1 MLSSLR
7 IDYFIDHLK
16 VGGAQ
21 RHLLELFASLD
32 RRRFALQVTVAKAEG
47 PLVAAV
53 ERLGIPVRS
62 FGVGA
67 SLARPGTLA
76 RLVATARRL
85 RAERVHV
92 VHGYLYAGNLLG
104 MLAGRL
110 AGVPVLLASKRSLDR
125 YPRRSQLLA
134 TRLANACA
142 DRILCNA
149 DEVARVVLAEERPDP
164 AKITVIPNGIRIPQP
179 PPPMERPAG
188 LPPGA
193 RVVGLVGRL
202 GWKKAYPDLLEAAVR
217 VRAARPEVEFVIIGD
232 GPLRGEI
239 ASQAARLGLGPHL
252 HLLGELSP
260 VAPLLRGFD
269 VFVISS
275 IIEGMP
281 NALLEALARERP
293 VVATRVG
300 GIPEIVAHGE
310 SGLLVPPAD
319 PPAMAEAILRL
330 LDDPRLASAYGAAG
344 RRTVEARYGLDAMA
358 ARFTALYEELA
369 AARGLAIPDAQPSMA
384 ARVATGAA

>member
-1 MLSSLR
+1 VLR

-62 FGVGA
+62 VGVRA
-67 SLARPGTLA
+67 SLARPGTAAGL
-76 RLVATARRL
+76 LATARRL
-85 RAERVHV
+85 RGERVHL

-110 AGVPVLLASKRSLDR
+110 AGVPIRLASKRSLDR

-134 TRLANACA
+134 TRLANTWA
-142 DRILCNA
+142 DRVLCNA
-149 DEVARVVLAEERPDP
+149 DAVARFVLAEERPDP
-164 AKITVIPNGIRIPQP
+164 AKIVVIPNGIRIPQP
-179 PPPMERPAG
+179 PPPVERPAG
-188 LPPGA
+188 LPAGA

-202 GWKKAYPDLLEAAVR
+202 GWKKAYPDMLEAAVR
-217 VRAARPEVEFVIIGD
+217 VRAVRPDVEFVVVGD
-232 GPLRGEI
+232 GPMRGELE
-239 ASQAARLGLGPHL
+239 AQAARLGLAPHM
-252 HLLGELSP
+252 HLLGERSP

-269 VFVISS
+269 VYVISS
-275 IIEGMP
+275 VIEGMP
-281 NALLEALARERP
+281 NALLEALALERP

-300 GIPEIVAHGE
+300 GIPEIVTHGE
-310 SGLLVPPAD
+310 SGLLVPPSNPA
-319 PPAMAEAILRL
+319 AMADAILRL
-330 LDDPRLASAYGAAG
+330 LDDPRLAASCGAAG
-344 RRTVEARYGLDAMA
+344 RRTVETRYSLDAMA
-358 ARFTALYEELA
+358 AHFTALYEELA
-369 AARGLAIPDAQPSMA
+369 AARGIPIPAAEPVTA

>member
-1 MLSSLR
+1 VLR

-21 RHLLELFASLD
+21 RHLVELFGSLD
-32 RRRFALQVTVAKAEG
+32 RRRFALQVTVAKRGGALE
-47 PLVAAV
+47 AAV
-53 ERLGIPVRS
+53 ERLGIPVRP
-62 FGVGA
+62 FGVGT
-67 SLARPGTLA
+67 SLARPGTAA
-76 RLVATARRL
+76 RLLATARRL

-110 AGVPVLLASKRSLDR
+110 AGVPIRLASKRSLDR

-142 DRILCNA
+142 HRVLCNA
-149 DEVARVVLAEERPDP
+149 GSVARFVGTEERPEA
-164 AKITVIPNGIRIPQP
+164 AKLVVIPNGIRIPQP
-179 PPPMERPAG
+179 PPAAERPAG

-193 RVVGLVGRL
+193 KVVGLVGRL
-202 GWKKAYPDLLEAAVR
+202 GWKKGYPDLLAAAVR
-217 VRAARPEVEFVIIGD
+217 VRAARPDVEFVVVGD

-239 ASQAARLGLGPHL
+239 TAQAARLGLTPHL
-252 HLLGELSP
+252 HLLGELDR

-269 VFVISS
+269 VFVIASV
-275 IIEGMP
+275 IEGMP
-281 NALLEALARERP
+281 NALLEALALERP
-293 VVATRVG
+293 VVATTVG

-310 SGLLVPPAD
+310 SGLLVPPSD
-319 PPAMAEAILRL
+319 PAAMAEAILRL
-330 LDDPRLASAYGAAG
+330 LDDPTTAAAYGAAG
-344 RRTVEARYGLDAMA
+344 RRTVEARYSLDAMA

-369 AARGLAIPDAQPSMA
+369 TARGLAVPEPDAEAPPRLA
-384 ARVATGAA
+384 EGRA

>member
-1 MLSSLR
+1 MLR

-53 ERLGIPVRS
+53 ERLGIPVRD

-76 RLVATARRL
+76 RLLATARRL

-110 AGVPVLLASKRSLDR
+110 AGVPIRLASKRSLDR

-142 DRILCNA
+142 DRVLCNA
-149 DEVARVVLAEERPDP
+149 DEVTRFVLAEERPNP
-164 AKITVIPNGIRIPQP
+164 AQLTMIPNGIRIPQP
-179 PPPMERPAG
+179 PPPVERPAG
-188 LPPGA
+188 LPPKA

-202 GWKKAYPDLLEAAVR
+202 GWKKAYPDLLQAAVR
-217 VRAARPEVEFVIIGD
+217 VRATHPDVEFVIVGD

-239 ASQAARLGLGPHL
+239 AAEAARLGLGGHV

-281 NALLEALARERP
+281 NALLEALALERP

-300 GIPEIVAHGE
+300 GIPEIVTHGE
-310 SGLLVPPAD
+310 SGLLVPPAE
-319 PPAMAEAILRL
+319 PAALADAIVRL
-330 LDDPRLASAYGAAG
+330 LDDPRLAASCGAAG
-344 RRTVEARYGLDAMA
+344 RRTVEARYSLDAMA

-369 AARGLAIPDAQPSMA
+369 AARGLAIPDVTPLPA

>member
-1 MLSSLR
+1 MLR
-7 IDYFIDHLK
+7 VEYFIDHLK

-21 RHLLELFASLD
+21 RHLVELFASLD
-32 RRRFALQVTVAKAEG
+32 RRRFALQVTVAKAGG

-53 ERLGIPVRS
+53 ERLGIRVRS
-62 FGVGA
+62 FGVGT
-67 SLARPGTLA
+67 SLARPGTVAGL
-76 RLVATARRL
+76 LATARRL

-110 AGVPVLLASKRSLDR
+110 AGVPIRLASKRSLDR

-142 DRILCNA
+142 DRVLCNA
-149 DEVARVVLAEERPDP
+149 EEVARFVLAEERPDP
-164 AKITVIPNGIRIPQP
+164 AKLTVIPNGIRIAQP
-179 PPPMERPAG
+179 PPAPERPAG
-188 LPPGA
+188 VPPGA

-202 GWKKAYPDLLEAAVR
+202 DWKKAYSDVMQAAVR
-217 VRAARPEVEFVIIGD
+217 VRASHPDVEFVVIGD

-239 ASQAARLGLGPHL
+239 ASQAARLGLAPHL

-260 VAPLLRGFD
+260 VAPLVRGFD

-281 NALLEALARERP
+281 NALLEALALERP

-300 GIPEIVAHGE
+300 GIPEIVTHGE
-310 SGLLVPPAD
+310 SGLLVPPAN
-319 PPAMAEAILRL
+319 PAALADAIIRL
-330 LDDPRLASAYGAAG
+330 LDDPRLAAACGAAG
-344 RRTVEARYGLDAMA
+344 RRTVETRYSLEAMT
-358 ARFTALYEELA
+358 ARFTGLYEEMA
-369 AARGLAIPDAQPSMA
+369 AARGLAIPDVTPVTA

>member
-1 MLSSLR
+1 VLR

-62 FGVGA
+62 VGVRA
-67 SLARPGTLA
+67 SLARPGTVAGVL
-76 RLVATARRL
+76 ATARRL

-110 AGVPVLLASKRSLDR
+110 AGVPIRLASKRSLDR

-134 TRLANACA
+134 TRLANAWA
-142 DRILCNA
+142 DRVLCNA
-149 DEVARVVLAEERPDP
+149 DEVARFVLAEERPDP

-179 PPPMERPAG
+179 PPPVERPAG
-188 LPPGA
+188 LPAGA

-202 GWKKAYPDLLEAAVR
+202 GWKKAYSDLLEAAVR
-217 VRAARPEVEFVIIGD
+217 VRAAHPEVEFVVVGD
-232 GPLRGEI
+232 GPLRGELE
-239 ASQAARLGLGPHL
+239 AQAARLGLGPHV
-252 HLLGELSP
+252 HFLGERSP

-269 VFVISS
+269 LYVISS

-281 NALLEALARERP
+281 NALLEALALERP

-300 GIPEIVAHGE
+300 GIPEIVTHGE
-310 SGLLVPPAD
+310 SGLLVPPAN
-319 PPAMAEAILRL
+319 PTAMADAILRL
-330 LDDPRLASAYGAAG
+330 LDDPRLAASCGAAG
-344 RRTVEARYGLDAMA
+344 RRTVETRYSLDAMA
-358 ARFTALYEELA
+358 ARFTALYDEMA
-369 AARGLAIPDAQPSMA
+369 AARGLAIPDAERLPA
-384 ARVATGAA
+384 ACVATGTA

>member
-1 MLSSLR
+1 MLR
-7 IDYFIDHLK
+7 IDYFIDHLR

-32 RRRFALQVTVAKAEG
+32 RRRFALQVTVAKADG
-47 PLVAAV
+47 ALVREV

-67 SLARPGTLA
+67 SIARPGTIG

-85 RAERVHV
+85 RAEGVHV

-110 AGVPVLLASKRSLDR
+110 AGVPIRLSSKRSLDR
-125 YPRRSQLLA
+125 YPRRGQLLA
-134 TRLANACA
+134 TRLANAFA
-142 DRILCNA
+142 DRVLCNA
-149 DEVARVVLAEERPDP
+149 DSVARFVLAEERPDP
-164 AKITVIPNGIRIPQP
+164 GKITVIPNGIRIPQP
-179 PPPMERPAG
+179 PPPVERPVD

-193 RVVGLVGRL
+193 KVVGLVGRL
-202 GWKKAYPDLLEAAVR
+202 GWKKAYPDLLQAAVR
-217 VRAARPEVEFVIIGD
+217 VRAVRPEVEFVVIGD

-281 NALLEALARERP
+281 NALLEALALERP

-300 GIPEIVAHGE
+300 GIPEIVTHGE
-310 SGLLVPPAD
+310 SGLLVPPSNPA
-319 PPAMAEAILRL
+319 AMADAILRL
-330 LDDPRLASAYGAAG
+330 LDDPRTAAAYGAAG
-344 RRTVEARYGLDAMA
+344 RRTVETRFSLDAMA
-358 ARFTALYEELA
+358 ASFTALYEEMA
-369 AARGLAIPDAQPSMA
+369 AVRGLAIPEVESA
-384 ARVATGAA
+384 APARLATGRV